1 MTSLAVP
8 ADPAAPLLSPR
19 AADAPSAVSA
29 DLMSGAPRLLILS
42 NLCLASLVAAF
53 VLWAAFAR
61 LEEVTVGHGRVI
73 PAAKIQLVQS
83 LEGGIVKSMH
93 VREGQIVEKGELLL
107 QIDPTAFGSTL
118 SETAEKVAGLRHEKA
133 RLMAEAGNG
142 DLEARAVEGEPRAD
156 LLAQQQSALEA
167 SRLELQSR
175 LSTIEQRIGQRRQ
188 EVIETEARARSLER
202 SLELAR
208 SELALTRPLVAEG
221 AAAKVELIRLESRVA
236 ELEGDLEAAKLAVP
250 RLEGAIAE
258 AESELTQSKTAY
270 RADALK
276 RLSEVE
282 VQLATLLQS
291 LKGDADRVAR
301 TDMRSPV
308 KGIVQR
314 LHVTTER
321 QVVKPGESIVEIVPL
336 DGTLLVE
343 AQIATRDIAFVRPG
357 QDAVVK
363 ITAYDYGIY
372 GSLKGKVERISA
384 DAILNDKGDSYYL
397 IEVRTDRA
405 SLEKDGR
412 SLPIIPGMVADVDLL
427 TGERTVAQYLMK
439 PLTRLRSES
448 LRER

>member
-1 MTSLAVP
+1 MTTLAVP
-8 ADPAAPLLSPR
+8 AAPAARPPIPAS
-19 AADAPSAVSA
+19 PSAVSA
-29 DLMSGAPRLLILS
+29 ELMSGAPRLVVLA
-42 NLCLASLVAAF
+42 NLCLAGLVAAF
-53 VLWAAFAR
+53 AVWAAFAR

-73 PAAKIQLVQS
+73 PAAKTQLVQS
-83 LEGGIVKSMH
+83 LEGGIVKSIR
-93 VREGQIVEKGELLL
+93 VREGQIVGKGELLL

-118 SETAEKVAGLRHEKA
+118 SEAKEKVAGLQHRKA
-133 RLMAEAGNG
+133 RLTAAANG
-142 DLEARAVEGEPRAD
+142 TELVAQAVGGDFRPD
-156 LLAQQQSALEA
+156 LLAHEQAALEA
-167 SRLELQSR
+167 SRSELTAR
-175 LSTIEQRIGQRRQ
+175 LAAIDQRIGQRRQ
-188 EVIETEARARSLER
+188 EVVENNARAKSLER

-208 SELALTRPLVAEG
+208 AELAMTAPLVANG

-236 ELEGDLEAAKLAVP
+236 ELDGNREAAELAVP
-250 RLEGAIAE
+250 RLEAAIAE
-258 AESELTQSKTAY
+258 AQSERVQVTTSY

-276 RLSEVE
+276 QLGDVE
-282 VQLATLLQS
+282 IELATLQQS
-291 LKGDADRVAR
+291 LKGDADKVAR
-301 TDMRSPV
+301 TDLQSPV
-308 KGIVQR
+308 YGIVQR

-321 QVVKPGESIVEIVPL
+321 QVVKPGESIVEIIPL

-405 SLEKDGR
+405 SLEKDGKV
-412 SLPIIPGMVADVDLL
+412 LPIIPGMVAEVDLI
-427 TGERTVAQYLMK
+427 TGGRTVAQYLLK

-448 LRER
+448 MRER

>member
-1 MTSLAVP
+1 MTALA
-8 ADPAAPLLSPR
+8 AAAVRPT
-19 AADAPSAVSA
+19 DAPSAVSA
-29 DLMSGAPRLLILS
+29 DLMGGAPRLLLLA
-42 NLCLASLVAAF
+42 NLCLAALVAVF
-53 VLWAAFAR
+53 VVWAVFAR

-83 LEGGIVKSMH
+83 LEGGIVKGIH

-107 QIDPTAFGSTL
+107 QIDPATFDSTL
-118 SETAEKVAGLRHEKA
+118 SETAEKVAGLRHQKA
-133 RLMAEAGNG
+133 RLVAEAG
-142 DLEARAVEGEPRAD
+142 DSELLASAVEGEPRAY

-167 SRLELQSR
+167 SRLELRSR
-175 LSTIEQRIGQRRQ
+175 LATIGQRIGQRRQ
-188 EVIETEARARSLER
+188 EVVEIEARARSLER

-236 ELEGDLEAAKLAVP
+236 ELEGNLEAARLALP

-258 AESELTQSKTAY
+258 AESEITQSTAAY

-276 RLSEVE
+276 QLSDVEVE
-282 VQLATLLQS
+282 LATLLQS

-343 AQIATRDIAFVRPG
+343 AQIATRDIAFVWPG

-363 ITAYDYGIY
+363 VTAYDFGIY

-384 DAILNDKGDSYYL
+384 DAILNDKGESYYL

-405 SLEKDGR
+405 SLEKEGR
-412 SLPIIPGMVADVDLL
+412 VLPIIPGMVAEVDLI
-427 TGERTVAQYLMK
+427 TGGRTVAQYLLK
-439 PLTRLRSES
+439 PLMRLRSES
-448 LRER
+448 MRER